1 MKEMNGKYVGN
12 RPVKLMKSEHELRAL
27 EPGVKKEK
35 PVKVAQKTQFLSKSQ
50 MHVKIYMK
58 FVCACACVWCIC
70 VVCITC
76 VLCVCVLCR
85 AQVVHVS
92 AN

>member
-35 PVKVAQKTQFLSKSQ
+35 PVKVPLKYNFPLNLKY
-50 MHVKIYMK
+50 V
-58 FVCACACVWCIC
+58 
-70 VVCITC
+70 
-76 VLCVCVLCR
+76 
-85 AQVVHVS
+85 
-92 AN
+92 